1 MTSNGKNIIFEKTSF
16 LQGSNSPFIEEL
28 YLQYLNNPN
37 SIPQSWAEFFKGLN
51 EDKDIIK
58 KEISGPSWSPRKKKR
73 SMNKLKKKHYKR
85 KKKFYLMKDYYHKKI
100 LKLKRKNL

>member
-58 KEISGPSWSPRKKKR
+58 KEISGPSWSPRKKKKINEQIEENKFRYNLVSRRNNHR
-73 SMNKLKKKHYKR
+73 S
-85 KKKFYLMKDYYHKKI
+85 FYFS
-100 LKLKRKNL
+100 NE